1 MEKKKKIFGPIEI
14 FAFLATVG
22 ILAYIVLKGGGGSI
36 LERTETV
43 EITDNPNFV
52 GSEKKAKE
60 YRADEEESVEMIL
73 EQIADQYSNDTPAQ
87 STQKQ
92 LKNAGMSKDELKYL
106 EEVKQKKKVEKK
118 DDSLDW
124 FSILRTSHKTYSNV
138 KSAFEKAGINVE
150 SVEGNVAS
158 KLVDEV
164 AARSFYNKL
173 EEMFDIPSEDARAFA
188 EKGEKAVSDWAR
200 FVEEETK
207 Q

>member
-22 ILAYIVLKGGGGSI
+22 ILGYIALKGGGGSI

-52 GSEKKAKE
+52 GGEKKAKKSRNE
-60 YRADEEESVEMIL
+60 DEESVEMIL
-73 EQIADQYSNDTPAQ
+73 GQIADQYSSGKSTQ
-87 STQKQ
+87 STPKQ
-92 LKNAGMSKDELKYL
+92 LEKAGMSKDELEYL
-106 EEVKQKKKVEKK
+106 EEVKQKKKVEES
-118 DDSLDW
+118 DDSIDW
-124 FSILRTSHKTYSNV
+124 FSVLRTSHKTYSNV

-158 KLVDEV
+158 KLANEV